1 MPVVP
6 SLAPRLL
13 PHHRSKLWI
22 FIYFFSLFFRYL
34 PGHIDSEKTSFCPPF
49 GLAFTFSSFDTHY
62 RIILYTRTGFL
73 PIQYYKILKNKI
85 KFSSCRIVVEVST
98 AQETSRRERERA
110 VNIPDGAH
118 PSADGQQQEQKLR
131 GQQAETPVVG

>member
-1 MPVVP
+1 M
-6 SLAPRLL
+6 
-13 PHHRSKLWI
+13 
-22 FIYFFSLFFRYL
+22 
-34 PGHIDSEKTSFCPPF
+34 
-49 GLAFTFSSFDTHY
+49 
-62 RIILYTRTGFL
+62 
-73 PIQYYKILKNKI
+73 
-85 KFSSCRIVVEVST
+85 EVST